1 MAAPLTVLQAV
12 TAMRIHNETH
22 ADVFE
27 KCHAQLPDA
36 SPVLADYLRLIK
48 DEPHAWLRSLPPNW
62 KCQSYFLKAR
72 AAVNAMASLHAV
84 ATAMEREDPD
94 LLPALRATVRRRLMS
109 KDLDAVI
116 NERRGRSTTA
126 APSDDRSEAPES
138 EIGHGS
144 DESSV
149 GPETN
154 PVCDAG
160 PPVERLREACLAYC
174 EATDRTTLAAMMRAL
189 WSPGSDYELPGEK
202 AALLDLVPAMED
214 GASVSDV
221 FRAITGRL

>member
-1 MAAPLTVLQAV
+1 MAAPLTVLQAC
-12 TAMRIHNETH
+12 TALRLHNDTH

-27 KCHAQLPDA
+27 KCHSQLPDA
-36 SPVLADYLRLIK
+36 SPILADYLRLIK
-48 DEPHAWLRSLPPNW
+48 DEPDEWLRSLPRNW
-62 KCQSYFLKAR
+62 KCSSYFLKAR
-72 AAVNAMASLHAV
+72 AALNAMASLHAV
-84 ATAMEREDPD
+84 GTAMAREDPD

-126 APSDDRSEAPES
+126 APSDDRSEACTRSPES
-138 EIGHGS
+138 ELGSGS
-144 DESSV
+144 DDT
-149 GPETN
+149 GN

-189 WSPGSDYELPGEK
+189 WSPGSDYELPGER
-202 AALLDLVPAMED
+202 AALLELVPAMED

-221 FRAITGRL
+221 FRAITGQR